1 MEKIL
6 ILIICLWLLV
16 TVVFMLAT
24 MPWKKIATWA
34 IRFVGKKNDVQP
46 KGDATLHELN
56 KEENKQVLSMVLEQL
71 HCEPKW
77 EESEGR
83 INANFD
89 YQGGHFTA
97 SIIAGN
103 PNIEI
108 SYAFVFDTSMEHLT
122 LVRTICNRF
131 NIAPVPVKFVYSI
144 REDGK
149 MIDLHI
155 IGTFLIDKYHGKSVM
170 TYALRHMFEGQRAFV
185 SKYNAMECDNMYSEA
200 EGFEEYE
207 ADMKRE
213 WSLIHEFEIAC
224 RKSPKGMSHTMA
236 AEGGLKVSQ
245 LFSNL
250 LDIEEV
256 EFVSMTVMGKDENA
270 KIIEGTENIAN
281 CNVETFFIDEEN
293 GVFTHN
299 ELCCFVEYKEKG
311 KKHNK
316 QLAILLTKD
325 MEKPQSVLYYRVT
338 LVTIPSEI
346 SPKEP
351 LSAKSHTSRSASA
364 LVAHDF
370 TQHQQLLDEFECVW
384 KEAIAKE
391 NDGDRSTMTKEQ
403 KYLIACKDVNI
414 AQSFYL
420 GRKLYLRS
428 RTYEALPLLLDAY
441 YCLTSTYR
449 RLDIEWEEF
458 FGVVCYLIGSCYMTL
473 NRFEEAYYFLNSLDL
488 DRDTRYMMQM
498 TNCLVGCDNVFV
510 ESFLIDRMDEMV
522 RDAPVD
528 ELEQYERELYYF
540 LQRQY
545 VKVLLRKRKMGKAE
559 DVLKSMLEN
568 PETSDYALLTL
579 AHMQGLNNKEQ

>member
-6 ILIICLWLLV
+6 ILIFCFWLLV

-24 MPWKKIATWA
+24 MPWKKIASLVNS
-34 IRFVGKKNDVQP
+34 FVGKKNDDQP

-56 KEENKQVLSMVLEQL
+56 KEESKQVLSMVLEQL

-83 INANFD
+83 INASFD
-89 YQGGHFTA
+89 YQGGHFAA

-170 TYALRHMFEGQRAFV
+170 TYALQHMLEGQRAFV
-185 SKYNAMECDNMYSEA
+185 SKYNAMECDNLYYEA

-256 EFVSMTVMGKDENA
+256 EFVSMTVMGKNENA

-370 TQHQQLLDEFECVW
+370 TQHQQMLDEFEYVW

-391 NDGDRSTMTKEQ
+391 KSGDRNTMTKEQ
-403 KYLIACKDVNI
+403 TYLVACKDVKV

-441 YCLTSTYR
+441 HYLASNYRCL
-449 RLDIEWEEF
+449 DVEGEEYF
-458 FGVVCYLIGSCYMTL
+458 ELLCYLIGSCYMTL
-473 NRFEEAYYFLNSLDL
+473 NRFEEAHYFLDHLYLAGDA
-488 DRDTRYMMQM
+488 RYMMQM
-498 TNCLVGCDNVFV
+498 ANCLVGCDDVSV
-510 ESFLIDRMDEMV
+510 EGFLINRMDEMV
-522 RDAPVD
+522 EDATVDKLNKDKRD
-528 ELEQYERELYYF
+528 LFYF

-545 VKVLLRKRKMGKAE
+545 VNVLMRRGKMKKAE
-559 DVLKSMLEN
+559 DELKYMLEN

-579 AHMQGLNNKEQ
+579 AHMQRLNNKEQ